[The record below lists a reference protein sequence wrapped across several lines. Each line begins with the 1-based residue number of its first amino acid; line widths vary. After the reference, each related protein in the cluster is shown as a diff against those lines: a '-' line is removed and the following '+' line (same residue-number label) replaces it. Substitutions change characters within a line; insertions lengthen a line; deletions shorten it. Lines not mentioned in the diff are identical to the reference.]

1 MEPHQLVTLL
11 DLFKDL
17 TSTLPRLAEEAREL
31 RKEHTALRQQ
41 MERIQEAVSAPR
53 AAPPP
58 GARPAPWRRCGR
70 ATARSSMPASSA
82 RPPASMPRSSP
93 PRPRSAG
100 VAMSLG
106 TTTPSTAD
114 AASVP
119 APGSRPACSQRRT
132 DDLPGPGPRARPLAA
147 ACFRQ
152 VRRRLA
158 YVRQQEQQLSTL
170 RGFRR
175 EMVARTCE
183 RIRRETRLQLQ
194 ARDSHP
200 VADGTWCTDQA
211 TTIDV
216 DTPAPRHPQP
226 ERCL

>member
-1 MEPHQLVTLL
+1 MTYPGL
-11 DLFKDL
+11 D
-17 TSTLPRLAEEAREL
+17 
-31 RKEHTALRQQ
+31 
-41 MERIQEAVSAPR
+41 
-53 AAPPP
+53 
-58 GARPAPWRRCGR
+58 
-70 ATARSSMPASSA
+70 
-82 RPPASMPRSSP
+82 
-93 PRPRSAG
+93 
-100 VAMSLG
+100 
-106 TTTPSTAD
+106 
-114 AASVP
+114 
-119 APGSRPACSQRRT
+119 
-132 DDLPGPGPRARPLAA
+132 PRARPLAA

-158 YVRQQEQQLSTL
+158 YVRQQEQQLSAL

-175 EMVARTCE
+175 ETVARTCE

-200 VADGTWCTDQA
+200 VADGPWCTDQA